1 MLGAARRLLVL
12 GPSNPDTAAPML
24 LSPLYTRL
32 LFPLRVYLAFAVIAL
47 PASLVV
53 IATPGQD
60 RRRAIARWAALAVF
74 RFSGISLRIKG
85 LEHLPA
91 GACLVAAN
99 HASYLDGIILTAALP
114 PRFGFVI
121 KREITA
127 APLVG
132 WLLAR
137 LGSEFV
143 ERFDKKSA
151 GNDAHRLIRLA
162 RGGACLGVFPEG
174 TFKREPGLRPF
185 HLGAF
190 MAATRAGLPVVP
202 VAIRGARHILPAQ
215 SWSPNPGNLEVE
227 LMAPIAPHGRSGEH
241 ARRLRDAVRAH
252 ILQKCSE
259 GDRQHP
265 HDEVQPAG

>member
-1 MLGAARRLLVL
+1 MSLR
-12 GPSNPDTAAPML
+12 T
-24 LSPLYTRL
+24 LYTRL
-32 LFPLRVYLAFAVIAL
+32 LFPLRVWLAFALLAL
-47 PASLVV
+47 PAALVI
-53 IATPGQD
+53 IATPGQE
-60 RRRAIARWAALAVF
+60 RRRAIARRTAKWVF
-74 RFSGISLRIKG
+74 GVGGIGLKISG

-121 KREITA
+121 KREVTA

-162 RGGACLGVFPEG
+162 RSGACLGVFPEG
-174 TFKREPGLRPF
+174 TFKRESGLRPF

-202 VAIRGARHILPAQ
+202 AAIRGARHILPAA
-215 SWSPNPGNLEVE
+215 SWSPRPGNLEVE
-227 LMAPIAPHGRSGEH
+227 LMLPVAPQGRSGEH
-241 ARRLRDAVRAH
+241 ARGLRDAVRAR
-252 ILQKCSE
+252 ILEKCGE
-259 GDRQHP
+259 G
-265 HDEVQPAG
+265 EQPNPQDGLRPAS